1 MALLSDRQVDRY
13 SRQIMLE
20 QIGYKGQERLAA
32 SSAFVAGAGGLGTVV
47 LERLAGM
54 GVGRIVVMDRDIVEE
69 SNLHRQSLYTEADI
83 GRPKAAA
90 AAERMR
96 EINSSVEAVAAASSL
111 TAEGAMCM
119 AKACDV
125 AIDALD
131 TAAARYVLNAACIS
145 AATPLVSGAAVGMEG
160 QALTIVPGAT
170 ACYRCVFGVIDDSTT
185 PKCATTG
192 VHPSILS
199 VIGGIEAAEA
209 ASVLTGRKPSLAGRL
224 LYADVDSMEFS
235 TMNVMPDAGCPACA
249 SRGGSAAGA
258 AGAAGSAAPDAP
270 GGIAVEDLCG
280 RGRGRRAF
288 AVSKCGAAAARAQA
302 QAVLAAGPDRT
313 RYIDGVCERMRANGM
328 LVERSGPDG
337 VTGVRGDASISV
349 VGPACAIV
357 TGTGGAEEAREMYR
371 LVAGGTE

>member
-1 MALLSDRQVDRY
+1 MALSDRQVDRY

-20 QIGYKGQERLAA
+20 QIGYNGQERLAA

-54 GVGRIVVMDRDIVEE
+54 GVGRIVVMDRDVVEE

-111 TAEGAMCM
+111 TAEGARCM
-119 AKACDV
+119 AGACDV

-131 TAAARYVLNAACIS
+131 TAAARYVLNAACLA

-170 ACYRCVFGVIDDSTT
+170 ACYRCVFGVIDDSSM

-224 LYADVDSMEFS
+224 LHANMDCMEFS

-249 SRGGSAAGA
+249 SRGGSAAAEAEA
-258 AGAAGSAAPDAP
+258 AGNTAPDAP

-288 AVSKCGAAAARAQA
+288 AVSKCGAAAAREQA
-302 QAVLAAGPDRT
+302 RAALAAGPDRT
-313 RYIDGVCERMRANGM
+313 RYIDGVCERMRASGM

-357 TGTGGAEEAREMYR
+357 TGAGGAEEAREMYR